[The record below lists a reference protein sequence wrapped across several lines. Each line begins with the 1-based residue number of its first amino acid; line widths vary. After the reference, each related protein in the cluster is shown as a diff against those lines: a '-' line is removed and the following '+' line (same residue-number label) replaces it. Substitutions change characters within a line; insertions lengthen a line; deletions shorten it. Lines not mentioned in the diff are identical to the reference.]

1 MSGET
6 GYRFLCPGC
15 SASFGW
21 KPQYAGRRIRCK
33 CGQVFV
39 PPDPDAALAASQG
52 EPDPYD
58 VSGDAPPPR
67 TFSPPPR
74 TQAPVAATRGAAGP
88 APVHATTVAPGGA
101 PQPQANHAAP
111 ATTIPSVAALYPGRR
126 ARPVAEAA
134 GDDVEGSPLKDLYIP
149 LALLALGLGLQVA
162 QLLVAN
168 ENRANKWGGDISTPN
183 SPTRAVLLAVFQ
195 MIIAGGVMIAGAVL
209 SATLLNLNLGSVGR
223 AGLKLASIAVFAT
236 GVASWVAVFD
246 QDRHSVTGLMVALHL
261 QVIIYWIGLAY
272 LFALELQ
279 ETLLAVAI
287 ISLLQAAA
295 MCATWKV

>member
-39 PPDPDAALAASQG
+39 PPDPDAALAASQA

-67 TFSPPPR
+67 PVSPPPR
-74 TQAPVAATRGAAGP
+74 TQMSVSAGRGAAGQV
-88 APVHATTVAPGGA
+88 PVHATTAAPVAA
-101 PQPQANHAAP
+101 PQAHQAAP

-134 GDDVEGSPLKDLYIP
+134 GDDVEG
-149 LALLALGLGLQVA
+149 
-162 QLLVAN
+162 
-168 ENRANKWGGDISTPN
+168 
-183 SPTRAVLLAVFQ
+183 
-195 MIIAGGVMIAGAVL
+195 
-209 SATLLNLNLGSVGR
+209 
-223 AGLKLASIAVFAT
+223 
-236 GVASWVAVFD
+236 
-246 QDRHSVTGLMVALHL
+246 
-261 QVIIYWIGLAY
+261 
-272 LFALELQ
+272 
-279 ETLLAVAI
+279 
-287 ISLLQAAA
+287 
-295 MCATWKV
+295 